1 MRISAAE
8 FDDGDGFL
16 RWLEELEDF
25 GPLPNNDKAPLSDSD
40 DK

>member
-1 MRISAAE
+1 MRASVAE
-8 FDDGDGFL
+8 FDDGDKFL

-25 GPLPNNDKAPLSDSD
+25 EPLPNPDKTPLSDSD